1 MSDIF
6 NQALAGKRGKHQQLI
21 AEAVA
26 REWGELLLKKN
37 HDYGSAI
44 FAPPV
49 LAPDIPASLAIQVRL
64 SDKLSRIK
72 NLLDNPA
79 EVSEESIDDS
89 MLDYAAYRLLQ
100 RIAKR
105 LESPELS
112 DVAGVL
118 ADDPPAKEAA
128 EDAPREIAY
137 IDGVPYAIPD
147 ERDIGAVV
155 AVSDDS
161 HKDAILSGPNTE
173 TLLEVERF
181 ESQAMFIEE
190 DCSCW
195 AYAVLPEPVPRK
207 TFTYSGNTYEIPDG
221 RDIGK
226 LARVSDMSSYA
237 ACLNPVCIRIAN
249 YRPNNERPYV
259 SASGLEWEYAVLVPE
274 VPSDA

>member
-26 REWGELLLKKN
+26 REWGELLLRKN

-44 FAPPV
+44 FEPPV

-100 RIAKR
+100 RIATR
-105 LESPELS
+105 LESPKLS
-112 DVAGVL
+112 DMAGVQVF
-118 ADDPPAKEAA
+118 DPPAKVVA
-128 EDAPREIAY
+128 EDAHREIVHLNG
-137 IDGVPYAIPD
+137 I
-147 ERDIGAVV
+147 
-155 AVSDDS
+155 
-161 HKDAILSGPNTE
+161 
-173 TLLEVERF
+173 
-181 ESQAMFIEE
+181 
-190 DCSCW
+190 
-195 AYAVLPEPVPRK
+195 
-207 TFTYSGNTYEIPDG
+207 TYEIPDG

-226 LARVSDMSSYA
+226 LACVSGRSWDS
-237 ACLNPVCIRIAN
+237 ACFSQMCIRIVD
-249 YRPNNERPYV
+249 YRPDDERPYV
-259 SASGLEWEYAVLVPE
+259 AESGSEWKYAVLVPQG
-274 VPSDA
+274 

>member
-64 SDKLSRIK
+64 SDKIGRIK

-89 MLDYAAYRLLQ
+89 IFDYAAYRLLQ

-105 LESPELS
+105 LESPKLP
-112 DVAGVL
+112 DMDGVRVF
-118 ADDPPAKEAA
+118 DPPPA
-128 EDAPREIAY
+128 E
-137 IDGVPYAIPD
+137 
-147 ERDIGAVV
+147 
-155 AVSDDS
+155 
-161 HKDAILSGPNTE
+161 
-173 TLLEVERF
+173 
-181 ESQAMFIEE
+181 ES
-190 DCSCW
+190 
-195 AYAVLPEPVPRK
+195 
-207 TFTYSGNTYEIPDG
+207 
-221 RDIGK
+221 
-226 LARVSDMSSYA
+226 
-237 ACLNPVCIRIAN
+237 
-249 YRPNNERPYV
+249 
-259 SASGLEWEYAVLVPE
+259 
-274 VPSDA
+274 SDA